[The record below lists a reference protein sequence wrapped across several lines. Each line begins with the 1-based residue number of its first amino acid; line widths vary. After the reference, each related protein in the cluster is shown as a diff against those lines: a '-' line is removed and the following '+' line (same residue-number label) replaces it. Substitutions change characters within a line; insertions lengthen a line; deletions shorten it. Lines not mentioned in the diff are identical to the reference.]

1 MQSEP
6 LSEEGGFLQLK
17 TDSNIAK
24 EEKYFH
30 KINIE
35 KIIFMC
41 YSISIEGKG
50 EGKKRAA
57 RFWRLR
63 KAGGG
68 NK

>member
-1 MQSEP
+1 
-6 LSEEGGFLQLK
+6 
-17 TDSNIAK
+17 
-24 EEKYFH
+24 
-30 KINIE
+30 
-35 KIIFMC
+35 MC

-50 EGKKRAA
+50 EGKKCAV